1 MGLNR
6 RACLFVVCLL
16 AGCGLAG
23 CVEDYGGAAISQPA
37 PPPFV
42 RAEHACA
49 ALSAG
54 KADVAAVKRD
64 LAGLLGFVKEGIAV
78 RYYKP
83 HDASK
88 AHMWDL
94 LAGAKNLYSITHPN
108 DQVEYVLV
116 ATIQVSDTRV
126 AVSDRMYFDF
136 VELEDHE
143 VNLGERKE
151 VTGNWDHRYDV
162 IVQGVMQ
169 LSFENP
175 EFAQCVAEELRF
187 VQQTLRKAQQD
198 ELLNAFQPL
207 VAQYRAMPAK
217 PPVTEE
223 QRKYIVQANI
233 MIQKKEFA
241 RAIEFYAKA
250 LEVNP
255 FSFPAAYYNMA
266 LISAQVG
273 RYYAAVTYMKKY
285 LLLVPEAEDA
295 RTAQDKIY
303 EWEALGGAQ

>member
-1 MGLNR
+1 MMALLAGLL
-6 RACLFVVCLL
+6 AVCLL
-16 AGCGLAG
+16 AGCA
-23 CVEDYGGAAISQPA
+23 EEFGGAAVSQPA

-49 ALSAG
+49 ALTSG
-54 KADVAAVKRD
+54 KADLASVKSD

-88 AHMWDL
+88 AHMWEL
-94 LAGAKNLYSITHPN
+94 LAGSKNLYSITHPN
-108 DQVEYVLV
+108 DQVEYVMV

-136 VELEDHE
+136 VELEDHA

-169 LSFENP
+169 FSFKNP
-175 EFAQCVAEELRF
+175 EFAQCVAEELKF
-187 VQQTLRKAQQD
+187 IQHNLGKARQD
-198 ELLNAFQPL
+198 ELLNSFQPL
-207 VAQYRAMPAK
+207 VEQYRAMPTK
-217 PPVTEE
+217 PQVTEE

-233 MIQKKEFA
+233 MTQKKEFA
-241 RAIEFYAKA
+241 KAIEFYAKA

-266 LISAQVG
+266 LISAQQG
-273 RYYAAVTYMKKY
+273 RYSAAVTSMKKY

-295 RTAQDKIY
+295 RAAQDKIY
-303 EWEALGGAQ
+303 EWEALSGVQ